1 MHAVAES
8 DTTEHTDKSL
18 GESTQKWPSGESKH
32 LDSLVVLLLVPCLKM
47 KYKKIKV
54 INKQKNKI

>member
-1 MHAVAES
+1 MHAVTES
-8 DTTEHTDKSL
+8 DTTEHADKSL

-32 LDSLVVLLLVPCLKM
+32 LDSLVVLLVPCLNM